1 MNQGLA
7 AIDWLVLAAYAGLTL
22 WLGWYYGRRQSSTKE
37 YFIGGGRLNPIAV
50 GVSLFATLVST
61 VSYLSVPGE
70 TLGGVRCC
78 WSSSSGS
85 PSSISSSPTASFR
98 ST

>member
-37 YFIGGGRLNPIAV
+37 YFIGGAASIR
-50 GVSLFATLVST
+50 
-61 VSYLSVPGE
+61 
-70 TLGGVRCC
+70 
-78 WSSSSGS
+78 S
-85 PSSISSSPTASFR
+85 PSASRCSRR
-98 ST
+98 S